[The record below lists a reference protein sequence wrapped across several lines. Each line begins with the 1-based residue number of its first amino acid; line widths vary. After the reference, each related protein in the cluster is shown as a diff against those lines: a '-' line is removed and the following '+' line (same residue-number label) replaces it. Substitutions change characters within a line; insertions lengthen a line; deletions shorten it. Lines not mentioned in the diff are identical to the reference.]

1 MVVGGGLKYWPERE
15 RGLPPGQG
23 LRSKPLGMAHARWH
37 LPVPWR
43 GEEEGDRPVL
53 CSGAPPAWGCLGMR
67 VGLLSEMPPGSL
79 DDFTRGRQPLV
90 KVRPGQ
96 GTQRRAPPK
105 GVEWD
110 GQTDPR
116 WLPWPHSWVLQ
127 PQPVPQTTTAFSSN
141 GLPNAIPGSPT
152 PPSPPGWGPR
162 TWILRGRP
170 RGSKDP
176 RLPEDHPPCRMP
188 SLLPAWSALSPPASP
203 GLRS

>member
-1 MVVGGGLKYWPERE
+1 MHDGICQCPGGG
-15 RGLPPGQG
+15 RGWATGRCCALGLLP
-23 LRSKPLGMAHARWH
+23 
-37 LPVPWR
+37 R
-43 GEEEGDRPVL
+43 GD
-53 CSGAPPAWGCLGMR
+53 AWGCGLGFFLR
-67 VGLLSEMPPGSL
+67 CLLGLWTISHEAGQPP
-79 DDFTRGRQPLV
+79 V

-170 RGSKDP
+170 RGSEDP
-176 RLPEDHPPCRMP
+176 RLAEDHPPCRMP